1 MNHVKRGCLARTD
14 DDVASDGSRIEGS
27 HKGWNSIMRTFA
39 SGLGV
44 FHALGHDFVLQCNIH
59 VASAASK
66 LNPFVLSTH
75 GSHHIHLVT
84 HAAKLWNMLLERE
97 GHHESD
103 SVSGLKVLPTLQ
115 EVPSGETF
123 GIVKSAHSI
132 TYMGLLDV
140 KEEETDGLGTPVSN
154 LLDMGNCD
162 ADTAAVTVLTQDLHI
177 DPKLFLIPQPKPG
190 SAPPLQL
197 SMTTAKQK
205 WQWSA
210 VLNEPGIVS
219 IIL

>member
-14 DDVASDGSRIEGS
+14 DDIASDGSRIEGS

-39 SGLGV
+39 SGLRV
-44 FHALGHDFVLQCNIH
+44 FHALGHDFVLRRNIR

-66 LNPFVLSTH
+66 PDPFVLLTH
-75 GSHHIHLVT
+75 GSHHIHLAT

-97 GHHESD
+97 GRHDSD

-132 TYMGLLDV
+132 TYMGLLDG

-154 LLDMGNCD
+154 LLDMANCD
-162 ADTAAVTVLTQDLHI
+162 ADAAAVMVTQDLQI

-197 SMTTAKQK
+197 STTRTTAKQK
-205 WQWSA
+205 RWRSA
-210 VLNEPGIVS
+210 VLNEPDIVS
-219 IIL
+219 I

>member
-1 MNHVKRGCLARTD
+1 
-14 DDVASDGSRIEGS
+14 
-27 HKGWNSIMRTFA
+27 
-39 SGLGV
+39 
-44 FHALGHDFVLQCNIH
+44 
-59 VASAASK
+59 
-66 LNPFVLSTH
+66 
-75 GSHHIHLVT
+75 
-84 HAAKLWNMLLERE
+84 MLLERE
-97 GHHESD
+97 GRHDSD

-154 LLDMGNCD
+154 LLDMANCD
-162 ADTAAVTVLTQDLHI
+162 ADAAAVMVTQDLQI

-197 SMTTAKQK
+197 STTRTTAKQK
-205 WQWSA
+205 RWRSA
-210 VLNEPGIVS
+210 VLNEPDIVS
-219 IIL
+219 I